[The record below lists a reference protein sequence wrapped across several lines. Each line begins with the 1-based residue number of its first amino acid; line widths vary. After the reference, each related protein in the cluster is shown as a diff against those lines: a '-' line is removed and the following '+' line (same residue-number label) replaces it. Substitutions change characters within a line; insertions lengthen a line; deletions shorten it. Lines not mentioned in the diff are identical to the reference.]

1 MKRWIS
7 FALFGLLLG
16 ARAGV
21 AEGRG
26 HLVLI
31 GGGDKPPEVMAR
43 FIELAGGR
51 DAPLVIVPTASTEAD
66 TIPYYLD
73 LFRKD
78 YGCTDVVAID
88 VRGPADARRPD
99 FVAAL
104 ERARGVFFGG
114 GDQVRILSAFQGSP
128 ALDAVRAVYARGGV
142 IGGTS
147 AGTACQTPRMITGAG
162 DFTVV
167 RRNAV
172 ELWEGLGLW
181 PGVIVDQHHIVR
193 QRFNRLLS
201 VILEHP
207 EELGVGVDEA
217 TAVWVKPDGT
227 FEVLGRSAVIVVDAR
242 GASVSS
248 QPRETG
254 QDSLGVHDLKLH
266 VLLPG
271 ERYDVARREV
281 LPPAPQP

>member
-1 MKRWIS
+1 MRRWIAMAGLGLMATAG
-7 FALFGLLLG
+7 AL
-16 ARAGV
+16 RA
-21 AEGRG
+21 ETRG
-26 HLVLI
+26 NLVLI
-31 GGGDKPPEVMAR
+31 GGGDKPPEVMAK
-43 FIELAGGR
+43 FVELAGGR
-51 DAPLVIVPTASTEAD
+51 GAPIVVVPTASTEPD

-78 YGCTDVVAID
+78 LGCTDVFAVDI
-88 VRGPADARRPD
+88 RGPADARRPD

-114 GDQVRILSAFQGSP
+114 GDQVRILSAFQRSP
-128 ALDAVRAVYARGGV
+128 ALDAVRRVFERGGV
-142 IGGTS
+142 VGGTS
-147 AGTACQTPRMITGAG
+147 AGTACQTPRMITGGG

-167 RRNAV
+167 RTHAV

-201 VILEHP
+201 VVLEHP
-207 EELGVGVDEA
+207 RDLGVGVDEA

-227 FEVLGRSAVIVVDAR
+227 FEVLGRSAVFVLDASR
-242 GASVSS
+242 ALVSS
-248 QPRETG
+248 QARDTG
-254 QDSLGVHDLKLH
+254 QDSLGVHDLRMH

-281 LPPAPQP
+281 LPPAAPR

>member
-1 MKRWIS
+1 MNRWFIS
-7 FALFGLLLG
+7 AFLGLLVAASAG
-16 ARAGV
+16 A

-31 GGGDKPPEVMAR
+31 GGGDKPPEVMAK
-43 FIELAGGR
+43 FIELAGGKG
-51 DAPLVIVPTASTEAD
+51 APIVVVPTASTEPD

-73 LFRKD
+73 LFRRE

-88 VRGPADARRPD
+88 VRGPADARRPE
-99 FVAAL
+99 VLAAL

-114 GDQVRILSAFQGSP
+114 GDQVRILSAFDGSP
-128 ALDAVRAVYARGGV
+128 ALAAVRALYERGGV
-142 IGGTS
+142 VGGTS
-147 AGTACQTPRMITGAG
+147 AGTACQTPRMITGNG

-167 RRNAV
+167 RTRAV
-172 ELWEGLGLW
+172 ELWRGLGLW

-193 QRFNRLLS
+193 QRFNRMLS

-217 TAVWVKPDGT
+217 TAVWVKPDGS
-227 FEVLGRSAVIVVDAR
+227 FEVLGRSAVIVVDAK
-242 GASVSS
+242 GARISS
-248 QPRETG
+248 RPQDTG
-254 QDSLGVHDLKLH
+254 QDSLGAHELRLH

-271 ERYDVARREV
+271 ERYDVARRQV
-281 LPPAPQP
+281 LPPAAQP

>member
-1 MKRWIS
+1 MRRWFTS
-7 FALFGLLLG
+7 VLPGLLL
-16 ARAGV
+16 AVSASA
-21 AEGRG
+21 AESRG

-31 GGGDKPPEVMAR
+31 GGGDKPPEAMAK
-43 FIELAGGR
+43 FIELAGGAG
-51 DAPLVIVPTASTEAD
+51 APIVVVPTASTEPD

-73 LFRKD
+73 LFRRE

-88 VRGPADARRPD
+88 VRGPADARRPE
-99 FVAAL
+99 VLAAL

-114 GDQVRILSAFQGSP
+114 GDQVRILSAFHGSP
-128 ALDAVRAVYARGGV
+128 ALAAVRALYERGGV

-147 AGTACQTPRMITGAG
+147 AGTACQTPRMITGNG

-172 ELWEGLGLW
+172 ELWQGLGLW

-193 QRFNRLLS
+193 QRFNRLLA
-201 VILEHP
+201 VVLEHP

-217 TAVWVKPDGT
+217 TAAWVKPDGT
-227 FEVLGRSAVIVVDAR
+227 FEVLGRSAVFVIDAAGSR
-242 GASVSS
+242 VTS
-248 QPRETG
+248 QTSETG
-254 QDSLGVHDLKLH
+254 QDPIGVHDLRMH

-281 LPPAPQP
+281 LPPVRRP

>member
-1 MKRWIS
+1 MTRWFT
-7 FALFGLLLG
+7 FALLGSLLAAG
-16 ARAGV
+16 AGA
-21 AEGRG
+21 ADGRG

-31 GGGDKPPEVMAR
+31 GGGDKPPEVMTK

-51 DAPLVIVPTASTEAD
+51 DAPIVVVPTASTEPD
-66 TIPYYLD
+66 TISYYLD
-73 LFRKD
+73 LFRRE
-78 YGCTDVVAID
+78 YACTDVAAVDI
-88 VRGPADARRPD
+88 RGPADARRPD
-99 FVAAL
+99 YLAAL
-104 ERARGVFFGG
+104 ARARGVFFGG
-114 GDQVRILSAFQGSP
+114 GDQVRILSAFDGSP
-128 ALDAVRAVYARGGV
+128 ALAAVRTVYESGGV
-142 IGGTS
+142 VGGTS
-147 AGTACQTPRMITGAG
+147 AGTACQTPRMITGGG

-167 RRNAV
+167 RTNAV
-172 ELWEGLGLW
+172 ELWRGLGLW

-227 FEVLGRSAVIVVDAR
+227 FEVLGRSAVLVLDAK
-242 GASVSS
+242 GAEVSS

-254 QDSLGVHDLKLH
+254 QDSLGVHGLELH

-271 ERYDVARREV
+271 ERYDVTRREV
-281 LPPAPQP
+281 LPPAARP